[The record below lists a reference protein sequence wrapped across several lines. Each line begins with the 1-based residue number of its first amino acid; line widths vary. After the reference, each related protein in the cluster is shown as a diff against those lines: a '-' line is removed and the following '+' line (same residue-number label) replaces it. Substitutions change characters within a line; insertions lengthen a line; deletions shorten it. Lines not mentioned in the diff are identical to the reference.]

1 MAFSLFYAI
10 LVPSQNQ
17 REAFSTWN
25 AFCCTPAAPLV
36 PSAASTSAKRGHRAG
51 GVLVQPQHPPLEGVS
66 GPAGLPAG
74 VCPHHRYGGP
84 GTGGLRSEGLCP
96 PCGGRHRPPLRL
108 LLRTPAGGHGEVCGR
123 ARLCRLHLH
132 PAGQHL
138 SESRGHRRRSGD
150 VCPAVRGGI
159 SLPGLPV
166 KLPGRNQ
173 RARELGFY
181 MQKYCGCV
189 FSEADRYQKQIDR
202 DRAKFDAEEAARQ
215 ADELPFDAQKR
226 PARQLPRRSFL
237 PFETQRFRICEYR
250 PATR

>member
-1 MAFSLFYAI
+1 MLYWFHLRTKERHFRHGTRFAAHLLRPLFPQ
-10 LVPSQNQ
+10 LH
-17 REAFSTWN
+17 R
-25 AFCCTPAAPLV
+25 
-36 PSAASTSAKRGHRAG
+36 PSAERGHRAG

-123 ARLCRLHLH
+123 ARLYRLHLH

-166 KLPGRNQ
+166 KLPGRQ
-173 RARELGFY
+173 PAGPGAGVLYAEVLRLRLFRG
-181 MQKYCGCV
+181 GPL
-189 FSEADRYQKQIDR
+189 SEADRPGPGKI
-202 DRAKFDAEEAARQ
+202 
-215 ADELPFDAQKR
+215 
-226 PARQLPRRSFL
+226 
-237 PFETQRFRICEYR
+237 
-250 PATR
+250 

>member
-1 MAFSLFYAI
+1 MLYWFHLRTKERHFRHGTRFAAHLLRPLFPQ
-10 LVPSQNQ
+10 LH
-17 REAFSTWN
+17 R
-25 AFCCTPAAPLV
+25 
-36 PSAASTSAKRGHRAG
+36 TSAERGHRAG

-74 VCPHHRYGGP
+74 VCPHHRHGGP

-166 KLPGRNQ
+166 KLPGRQ
-173 RARELGFY
+173 PAGPGAGVLYAEVLRLRLFRG
-181 MQKYCGCV
+181 GPL
-189 FSEADRYQKQIDR
+189 SEADRPGPGKI
-202 DRAKFDAEEAARQ
+202 
-215 ADELPFDAQKR
+215 
-226 PARQLPRRSFL
+226 
-237 PFETQRFRICEYR
+237 
-250 PATR
+250 